1 MAFRIVDFDDGTF
14 QLKVAGDYYKWKITK
29 TAKPGLGIL
38 FRTDETLPEN
48 EEQAQEFEDSHSDS
62 EIAEMY
68 AKLEKQAYK
77 NILAL
82 NSLVTPLDEAPI
94 PGLSQLEFF
103 SLCLED
109 NDPAKVYAFFLIY
122 SANTTKLHE
131 EIKSRLKEIIEKNPD
146 MAPDLKQMQKQADTP
161 S

>member
-14 QLKVAGDYYKWKITK
+14 QLKVAGDFYKWQITK

-38 FRTDETLPEN
+38 FRTDEDLPGNQEEAEKFEN
-48 EEQAQEFEDSHSDS
+48 SHSDA
-62 EIAEMY
+62 EIQKMY
-68 AKLEKQAYK
+68 NKLERQAYK

-82 NSLVTPLDEAPI
+82 NSLVTPLDTAPI

-109 NDPAKVYAFFLIY
+109 NDPAKVYAFFLIF
-122 SANTTKLHE
+122 SANTTKLRE
-131 EIKSRLKEIIEKNPD
+131 EIKSRLKEIIEKNPE
-146 MAPDLKQMQKQADTP
+146 MAPDLNQMKEQANIP